1 MGPMTTAVLLTGGK
15 SARHGAEKASVTIAG
30 RTVLER
36 MLAELDSAQVQVTVL
51 GTDPVQGRA
60 FQRDEREHAGPAAA
74 LKRFRPTTDQTFV
87 ASCDLPLFRAEVI
100 TVLKD
105 NIRDHDAAIPTI
117 AGRPQFLC
125 ALYTRS
131 AFEKWATTE
140 GDSMQDL
147 VKAINVM
154 EVSET
159 ELEESGIDP
168 RWVRGFNTPEEL
180 ADLLRER

>member
-1 MGPMTTAVLLTGGK
+1 MTTAVLLTGGR
-15 SARHGAEKASVTIAG
+15 SARHGTNKASVAIEG

-36 MLAELDSAQVQVTVL
+36 LLAEIDRAQVQVTVL
-51 GTDPVQGRA
+51 GTDPVEGRA

-74 LKRFRPTTDQTFV
+74 LKRFRPSTDQTFV
-87 ASCDLPLFRAEVI
+87 ASCDLPLFRAEIV

-105 NIRDHDAAIPTI
+105 KIHGNDAAIPTI

-154 EVSET
+154 EVTES
-159 ELEESGIDP
+159 ELEDSGIDP

>member
-1 MGPMTTAVLLTGGK
+1 MTNAVLLTGGR
-15 SARHGAEKASVTIAG
+15 SARHGNDKASVTIEG

-36 MLAELDSAQVQVTVL
+36 MLAELDRAQVQVTVL
-51 GTDPVQGRA
+51 GTDPVEGRA

-74 LKRFRPTTDQTFV
+74 LKQFRPNTEIVFV

-105 NIRDHDAAIPTI
+105 KIQNHDAAIPTI
-117 AGRPQFLC
+117 AGRHQYLC

-147 VKAINVM
+147 AKAINFR
-154 EVSET
+154 EVSES